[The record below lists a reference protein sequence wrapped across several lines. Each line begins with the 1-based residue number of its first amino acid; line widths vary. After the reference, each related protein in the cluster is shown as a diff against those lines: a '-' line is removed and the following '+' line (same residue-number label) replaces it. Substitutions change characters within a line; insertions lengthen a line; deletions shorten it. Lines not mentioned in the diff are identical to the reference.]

1 MSGLYEYSSGIEPGW
16 IDYNGHLRDAYYT
29 VILSSGIDALMDHL
43 GIDAAYR
50 SATRNTLYTLE
61 MHLRFLREVKAQD
74 RVLVRMRIL
83 DADRKRIHLASELLR
98 AGSSEAAATAEFM
111 LLHVH
116 QGVETVTTV
125 PFPPPIEAAVSALQ
139 RAGADLPPFSLGS
152 RRMGLRPA

>member
-1 MSGLYEYSSGIEPGW
+1 MSGVFEYSSGIEPGW

-50 SATRNTLYTLE
+50 SATHNTLYSLE
-61 MHLRFLREVKAQD
+61 MHLRFLHEVKARD

-98 AGSSEAAATAEFM
+98 EGSDEAAATAEFM
-111 LLHVH
+111 LLHVN
-116 QGVETVTTV
+116 QGATVSTV
-125 PFPPPIEAAVSALQ
+125 PFPPQIEAAVSALH
-139 RAGADLPPFSLGS
+139 RAGATLPPFSLGS
-152 RRMGLRPA
+152 RRMGLRPS